1 MENNKKQDEKK
12 RHALIALLALI
23 TVVSVCTAIW
33 AIFYRDRNY
42 STQSSTDS
50 EFEPV
55 QVDSN
60 VIEIGGDEEKLSQP
74 EGGGAVN
81 ITFSDAVNITLSNK
95 EMQLMVQNPN
105 KSNQNMTAAILIDG
119 KVIAQSGLIK
129 PGFMLEKL
137 ENADTEKLS
146 AGTYGGIM
154 AINFYDPETN
164 EKSVMESEFD
174 VMITVTE

>member
-1 MENNKKQDEKK
+1 MDNKENRNEKK
-12 RHALIALLALI
+12 RRALIALLALI
-23 TVVSVCTAIW
+23 TVLSVCTAIW
-33 AIFYRDRNY
+33 AIFYRSRSNLH
-42 STQSSTDS
+42 QSAADS

-55 QVDSN
+55 QIDSN
-60 VIEIGGDEEKLSQP
+60 VIEIGGNEEKLSQP

-81 ITFSDAVNITLSNK
+81 ITFSDAVSITLSTK
-95 EMQLMVQNPN
+95 EIQLMVQNPN

-146 AGTYGGIM
+146 AGTYQGIM
-154 AINFYDPETN
+154 TINFYDPETN
-164 EKSVMESEFD
+164 DKSIMESEFD
-174 VMITVTE
+174 IIITVLE

>member
-1 MENNKKQDEKK
+1 MENNKNQDEKK
-12 RHALIALLALI
+12 RRALTALLALI
-23 TVVSVCTAIW
+23 TVLSVCAAIW
-33 AIFYRDRNY
+33 AVFYRDRNDT
-42 STQSSTDS
+42 SLSSADS
-50 EFEPV
+50 GFEPV

-60 VIEIGGDEEKLSQP
+60 VIEIGGNEEKLSQP

-81 ITFSDAVNITLSNK
+81 ITFSDAVSISLSSK

-119 KVIAQSGLIK
+119 KVIAKSGLIK

-137 ENADTEKLS
+137 ENADTDKLS
-146 AGTYGGIM
+146 AGTYEGIM
-154 AINFYDPETN
+154 AVNFYDPETN

-174 VMITVTE
+174 VIITVSE